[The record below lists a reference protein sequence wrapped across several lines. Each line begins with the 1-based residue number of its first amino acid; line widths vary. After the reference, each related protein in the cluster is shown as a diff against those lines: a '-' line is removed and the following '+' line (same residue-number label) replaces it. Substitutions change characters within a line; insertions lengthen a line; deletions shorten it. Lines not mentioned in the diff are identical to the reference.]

1 MIAMP
6 EIDLRGNP
14 LPELVAVAAN
24 PKLRKAVW
32 KVLTSEGFKV
42 GQIQFSEN
50 QKGRH
55 SGLCTK
61 LTEGYDCI
69 AGNGTSR
76 HPILDRYNAVE
87 AILLASG
94 LIEPLPEGA
103 PFVGQVITDAAALDT
118 LPAGTIIKCVK
129 MNPSWPEVFMHTGRG
144 NQQWLHLDP
153 SDRDDG
159 ENTEYSEAV
168 LRWHVKGS
176 ATVLHVGSGEWLQKK
191 RF

>member
-32 KVLTSEGFKV
+32 KVLTNEGFKV

-61 LTEGYDCI
+61 LKEGYDCI
-69 AGNGTSR
+69 GEDGSSR
-76 HPILDRYNAVE
+76 HPILDRYNDVE
-87 AILLASG
+87 TILLASG

-103 PFVGQVITDAAALDT
+103 PFVGQVITDSAVLDA
-118 LPAGTIIKCVK
+118 LPAGTIIRCVRV
-129 MNPSWPEVFMHTGRG
+129 NYPS
-144 NQQWLHLDP
+144 L
-153 SDRDDG
+153 
-159 ENTEYSEAV
+159 
-168 LRWHVKGS
+168 KGG
-176 ATVLHVGSGEWLQKK
+176 ACEQ
-191 RF
+191 